1 MKKWNIG
8 YGLVLGLLAPTLV
21 LMFAAAFSG
30 CAVSERLD
38 RLDGNPV
45 YEIGKVGFHL
55 KVKSEAAS
63 LMEDYLGRKPS
74 AAPRLPIL
82 NLAWRHFWE
91 GDNPFDRMAFDRWLE
106 DQARE
111 LEADEVERQ
120 TLYAAAA
127 LLWQYLEVDAGGY
140 VQVDDRSR
148 RIVDSLVA
156 GLRRGYRDW
165 VSVNA
170 PM

>member
-1 MKKWNIG
+1 MKFNVG
-8 YGLVLGLLAPTLV
+8 YGFALGLLAVVLV
-21 LMFAAAFSG
+21 LMFSYG
-30 CAVSERLD
+30 CSSVGERLD
-38 RLDGNPV
+38 ELEGNPV
-45 YEIGKVGFHL
+45 YEIGRVGFHL
-55 KVKSEAAS
+55 KVKSEAAD
-63 LMEDYLGRKPS
+63 LMEDYLDKNP
-74 AAPRLPIL
+74 AAAQRLPIL

-91 GDNPFDRMAFDRWLE
+91 GGNPFDRMSFDRWLE
-106 DQARE
+106 DRARE
-111 LEADEVERQ
+111 LEADEAERQ

-127 LLWQYLEVDAGGY
+127 LLWQYLEVDADGY